1 MRFTHTC
8 ATAAAVTA
16 LALTGAAPAFGAA
29 SPSASPSDTTD
40 VVFLK
45 AIHQSNLA
53 EIAAGKDAR
62 THANGACVKQ
72 VADIIVRDHTT
83 LDSKGADLAKSK
95 SITLPKEATAAQQKS
110 LSALKPMN
118 GTKAYDVAWLKVQS
132 SGHQQALALIDKE
145 LKSGTDSQIKAAAKE
160 ARPIV
165 AGHLKMVEGG
175 VCHTPASSSPSA
187 SPQR

>member
-16 LALTGAAPAFGAA
+16 LAVTGAAPAFGAA
-29 SPSASPSDTTD
+29 SPSATADA
-40 VVFLK
+40 VFLQ
-45 AIHQSNLA
+45 AVHQANLA

-72 VADIIVRDHTT
+72 VADVIVRDHTT
-83 LDSKGADLAKSK
+83 LDAKGATLAKSK
-95 SITLPKEATAAQQKS
+95 NISLAKEPSAAQQKS
-110 LSALKPMN
+110 LSSLKPMN
-118 GTKAYDVAWLKVQS
+118 GTKAYDVAWLKIQS
-132 SGHQQALALIDKE
+132 SGHQQVLTLIDQE
-145 LKSGTDSQIKAAAKE
+145 LKSGKDSQIQAAAKA
-160 ARPIV
+160 ARPVV

-175 VCHTPASSSPSA
+175 VCRTPASASASPSA

>member
-16 LALTGAAPAFGAA
+16 LALTGAAPAFAAA
-29 SPSASPSDTTD
+29 SPSGSPSATADA
-40 VVFLK
+40 VFLQ
-45 AIHQSNLA
+45 AIHQANLA

-72 VADIIVRDHTT
+72 VADVIVRDHTT
-83 LDSKGADLAKSK
+83 LDAKGAALAKSK
-95 SITLPKEATAAQQKS
+95 SITLPNEPSTAQQKS
-110 LSALKPMN
+110 LTALKPMN
-118 GTKAYDVAWLKVQS
+118 GTKQYDVAWLKVQS

-145 LKSGTDSQIKAAAKE
+145 LKSGTDSQIKAAAKA

-175 VCHTPASSSPSA
+175 VCRAPASASPSA